1 MRRKDARARRGGKYE
16 KVGGD
21 GMGAHRKQDDVEVC
35 TQWEPRREP
44 RQAFTYFPTLLTH
57 SFTKER
63 AQEDN
68 AVVKTKRNETRDG
81 GGKEKDA
88 SMYTALTLRQILC
101 LGLEAHDLID
111 SEQPSKL

>member
-1 MRRKDARARRGGKYE
+1 METAWGRRE
-16 KVGGD
+16 
-21 GMGAHRKQDDVEVC
+21 QDDVEVG
-35 TQWEPRREP
+35 TQWEPRREL
-44 RQAFTYFPTLLTH
+44 RQAFTYFPTLLTALLYQG
-57 SFTKER
+57 KGP
-63 AQEDN
+63 EDN

-111 SEQPSKL
+111 SEQPPKL